1 MGVGDE
7 VVEAAAREEPEDGD
21 QRSQRRVQ
29 GGQAAQAFIAVEGRS
44 SIAAARAAEQNL
56 QWVEALL
63 FFTKSRFVTW
73 FSMVLATRCH
83 NDFLP

>member
-21 QRSQRRVQ
+21 QWSQRRVE

-56 QWVEALL
+56 Q
-63 FFTKSRFVTW
+63 
-73 FSMVLATRCH
+73 
-83 NDFLP
+83 

>member
-1 MGVGDE
+1 MGAGDE

-21 QRSQRRVQ
+21 QRSQRRVE

-56 QWVEALL
+56 Q
-63 FFTKSRFVTW
+63 
-73 FSMVLATRCH
+73 
-83 NDFLP
+83 